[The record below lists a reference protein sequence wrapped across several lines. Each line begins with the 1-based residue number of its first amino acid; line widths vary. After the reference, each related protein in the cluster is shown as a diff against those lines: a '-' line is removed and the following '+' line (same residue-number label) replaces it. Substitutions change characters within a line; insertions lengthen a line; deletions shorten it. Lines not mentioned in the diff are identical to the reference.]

1 MFKPYRCCGGIEVN
15 IVYNGKVATLPD
27 AMTIG
32 QFIQEK
38 GFNPNTIII
47 EHNNRLIKKDD
58 WSKLVLQENDQLE
71 VLRFVGGG

>member
-1 MFKPYRCCGGIEVN
+1 MN